1 MSFNTAHG
9 HVPEPTFSA
18 LARIASRDLEISE
31 VDLDSLSI
39 LTKRGLV
46 LVYDEPCY
54 RARYAALTED
64 GWRRLRAEKRAP
76 ARAGWELDIQ
86 VAEQVLG
93 SETKVETWKKGF
105 AVRVQHDPAV
115 VGDNLALF
123 ATIKTVP
130 GIGSPVLFHP
140 SRNGALALKLL
151 EIVAEPYAI
160 VSVDL
165 GLADRPTATIR
176 IDAPEGHAREVKG
189 TGDDLPHAICRA
201 LVEMA
206 RQARR
211 AQQL

>member
-31 VDLDSLSI
+31 IDLDSLNI

-46 LVYDEPCY
+46 LVYDEPCF

-64 GWRRLRAEKRAP
+64 GWRRLRAKKRAP
-76 ARAGWELDIQ
+76 ARAGWELDVQ

-93 SETKVETWKKGF
+93 SETNIETWKKGF
-105 AVRVQHDPAV
+105 AIRVRHDPAI
-115 VGDNLALF
+115 VGDHLALF

-140 SRNGALALKLL
+140 SRDGALALKLL

-165 GLADRPTATIR
+165 RLADRPTAKIR
-176 IDAPEGHAREVKG
+176 FDAPEKQAREVEA

-201 LVEMA
+201 LIEMA
-206 RQARR
+206 RQVRR
-211 AQQL
+211 EQQA